1 MDGVGECGKEK
12 ERAAGV
18 IILSLRPTTRS
29 ATTRELELAV
39 LSAEDEHA
47 EILRGEHHTTV
58 SK

>member
-1 MDGVGECGKEK
+1 MIIAPADHPLGDG
-12 ERAAGV
+12 
-18 IILSLRPTTRS
+18 SY
-29 ATTRELELAV
+29 ELELAV